1 MRLDELLEEFER
13 DEAAERR
20 QLAKERSYEITEYLE
35 DVEQRFESVTSGDS
49 LFGSTAP
56 SVFVGHNNYPE
67 VPAGL
72 LSPVGNEDQAEA
84 FVTDSSWYEQD
95 LGISDVFRRRTAL
108 LNANRRMDVNAVA
121 RQPTRL
127 PNVHDEW
134 DGFVGTQREVA
145 IAERPV
151 DVEIGLADTPSF
163 DVTVDE
169 VADPTGPWAPAESA
183 GLAENPK
190 VPRAVEKTLSDDD
203 WRAEGAMTYLYE
215 RDFDVYDIHRILSA
229 GALGQAQERRLVPT
243 RWSITAVDDT
253 VSKYLRGQLRNAT
266 SVDAVEVYSNT
277 FMGNAYWVIL
287 APGRWEFELVEF
299 KGAGSIWNPDPEG
312 NLWIGS
318 DYEAFEGRTGYVG
331 ATAGA
336 YYATRLAVLEHL
348 SERDRQA
355 KVLVL
360 RHVSDDYWGPVGV
373 WQVRESVRNAFA
385 SEAGTAESLHGAIG
399 QLVQHLPVNMDT
411 LQRNSELASA
421 LQVSLADFSR

>member
-56 SVFVGHNNYPE
+56 SVFVGHHSYPE
-67 VPAGL
+67 VPAGV

-108 LNANRRMDVNAVA
+108 LNANRRMDVRSVA
-121 RQPTRL
+121 RKPDRL

-151 DVEIGLADTPSF
+151 DVEIGLAETPAF

-169 VADPTGPWAPAESA
+169 VADPTGPWARAESA

-203 WRAEGAMTYLYE
+203 WRAQGAMTYLYE
-215 RDFDVYDIHRILSA
+215 RGFDVYDIHRILSA
-229 GALGQAQERRLVPT
+229 GALGQARERRLVPT

-253 VSKYLRGQLRNAT
+253 VSKYLRGQLRNAA
-266 SVDAVEVYSNT
+266 SLDQVEVYSNT
-277 FMGNAYWVIL
+277 FMGNAYWVIF
-287 APGRWEFELVEF
+287 APGQWEFELVEF

-312 NLWIGS
+312 SLWIGA
-318 DYEAFEGRTGYVG
+318 DYEGFEGRTGYVG

-336 YYATRLAVLEHL
+336 YYATRLAALEHL
-348 SERDRQA
+348 RERDRQA

-385 SEAGTAESLHGAIG
+385 DEPGIAETFPKAVAKVVE
-399 QLVQHLPVNMDT
+399 QLPVSMHT
-411 LQRNSELASA
+411 LRRNSELASGV
-421 LQVSLADFSR
+421 QVTLGDFAP